1 MTLADAFHLLNTSG
15 CRLKATPDGG
25 IAVTVPE
32 GAVVPAA
39 VLDVLRNHR
48 EHLVAALVPASA
60 PAEVDLRDYL
70 GTKGIAGEAAALV
83 ENAVQ
88 VFRIR
93 HDRITVERDHSKP
106 EVAVVE
112 PGVPF
117 LTLADTEWASPAGG
131 TSIIPGGTLGLAIPQ
146 VWAIADRFDR
156 HGIEAILES
165 IRRRKL
171 PRHIPV
177 WLDGHARVIEITL
190 VDFEH
195 AVATPGMN
203 LMPWRPQPEGSPA
216 P

>member
-1 MTLADAFHLLNTSG
+1 MTLADAFHLLSTSG
-15 CRLKATPDGG
+15 CRLSATTDG
-25 IAVTVPE
+25 AVALTVPD
-32 GAVVPAA
+32 GAVVPSA
-39 VLDVLRNHR
+39 VLEVLRDHR
-48 EHLVAALVPASA
+48 EQLVAALAPPSPRPAD
-60 PAEVDLRDYL
+60 DLRDYL
-70 GTKGIAGEAAALV
+70 GTKGITGKAAALV
-83 ENAVQ
+83 EHAVQ
-88 VFRIR
+88 VFSIR
-93 HDRITVERDHSKP
+93 HDRITVDRHDAEL

-117 LTLADTEWASPAGG
+117 LTLTDTEWASPAGG
-131 TSIIPGGTLGLAIPQ
+131 TSIILGGTLGLAIPQ

-156 HGIEAILES
+156 HGIEAILDS
-165 IRRRKL
+165 IKRRKL

-203 LMPWRPQPEGSPA
+203 LMPWRPAPPGNPA